1 MKMPETQRNLTALR
15 PLKFNDPS
23 AEYRKRLGDREARRD
38 ICLARIRLVGYFRLA
53 TALAVIA
60 MLWPGRGSGILPTWF
75 LIVPVAV
82 FAGLALYHDRLYRA
96 RDRAQRAMTFYQRG
110 LERIENRWQGTGN
123 QETSYADDAH
133 LYAKDLDIF
142 GPASLFELLCTA
154 RTASG
159 EETLARWLR
168 EPAPPAE
175 IFQRQQAVRELR
187 DYLDLREDLSVIGPE
202 VRSAVHPEL
211 MSRWAKA
218 PSALT
223 SKNIRIALPI
233 LVAVTLATFVYGY
246 IGNNQPLLGIL
257 LMLEILVGLFYRRRV
272 QAVIMTLE
280 EPAKELA
287 VLGQALHRMEQET
300 FNSDRLRSLQKNL
313 AREGNRPSQEIAS
326 FLKRAEYLGQRRN
339 LLFGVLSAPL
349 MWATQFAFAI
359 DAWRM
364 RSGPFIAGW
373 LEAFGEFEA
382 LCAFAGYSYE
392 HPDDTFPEIVE
403 RETVLDCEELRHPLL
418 LRSACV
424 PNSIHL
430 GGELQLLL
438 VSGSNM
444 SGKST
449 LLRTVG
455 INVVLAQAGGPVC
468 ATHMKMCVFAI
479 GATLRVQD
487 SLQAGVSRFYA
498 EISRL
503 HDTMNLTEGPL
514 PVLFLLD
521 EILHG
526 TNSHDRAIGA
536 EAVVRGLVDRG
547 AVGLV
552 TTHDLALARVAE
564 SLKPR
569 ALNVHFQD
577 HLEGGR
583 MTFDYRLRSGIVEK
597 SNALE
602 LMRAVGLKV

>member
-1 MKMPETQRNLTALR
+1 MKLT
-15 PLKFNDPS
+15 DPT
-23 AEYRKRLGDREARRD
+23 AEYKRRLSDRETRRD
-38 ICLARIRLVGYFRLA
+38 ICLARIRLVGYFRLV
-53 TALAVIA
+53 TALLLIA
-60 MLWPGRGSGILPTWF
+60 ILWPVFVSKALPPWCLLLPVGAFGIL
-75 LIVPVAV
+75 AY
-82 FAGLALYHDRLYRA
+82 YHERLYRA
-96 RDRAQRAMTFYQRG
+96 RDRAQRAVTFYERG
-110 LERIENRWQGTGN
+110 LERIENRWQGKGN

-154 RTASG
+154 RTRAG

-168 EPAPPAE
+168 EPAPHSE
-175 IFQRQQAVRELR
+175 ILRRQEAVRELR
-187 DYLDLREDLSVIGPE
+187 DYLDLREDLSLIGPE
-202 VRSAVHPEL
+202 VRSAMHPEF
-211 MSRWAKA
+211 MSKWANA
-218 PSALT
+218 PSNLRSRVA
-223 SKNIRIALPI
+223 RIAI
-233 LVAVTLATFVYGY
+233 AMLVCAMLVVFAYGY
-246 IGNNQPLLGIL
+246 FGNNQPLLAIL
-257 LMLEILVGLFYRRRV
+257 LLLEVVVGLVYKRRV
-272 QAVIMTLE
+272 RAVVWSID
-280 EPAKELA
+280 EPERELR
-287 VLGQALHRMEQET
+287 VLGLALRRTEQES
-300 FNSDRLRSLQKNL
+300 FKSERLRQLQSNL
-313 AREGNRPSQEIAS
+313 AGKGKRPSQEIAY
-326 FLKRAEYLGQRRN
+326 FLKLVEYLNQRRN
-339 LLFGVLSAPL
+339 QFFIILSGPLL
-349 MWATQFAFAI
+349 WATQFAFAI
-359 DAWRM
+359 EEWRA
-364 RSGPFIAGW
+364 RCGPFIDGW

-382 LCAFAGYSYE
+382 LCALAGYAYE
-392 HPDDTFPEIVE
+392 HPDDPFPEIVE
-403 RETVLDCEELRHPLL
+403 AVTLLECDELRHPLL

-424 PNSIHL
+424 PNSIRL

-455 INVVLAQAGGPVC
+455 INVVLAQAGGPVR
-468 ATHMKMCVFAI
+468 ATRMKLCVLAI

-503 HDTMNLTEGPL
+503 HDTMSLTAGRM

-547 AVGLV
+547 AIGLV

-564 SLKPR
+564 SLRPR
-569 ALNVHFQD
+569 ALNVHFED
-577 HLEGGR
+577 HLEAGR
-583 MTFDYRLRSGIVEK
+583 MTFDYRLRPGVVEK

>member
-1 MKMPETQRNLTALR
+1 MR
-15 PLKFNDPS
+15 PIDPTS
-23 AEYRKRLGDREARRD
+23 EYRKRLTDRETRRD
-38 ICLARIRLVGYFRLA
+38 LCLARIRLVGYLRLV
-53 TALAVIA
+53 TALLLIP
-60 MLWPGRGSGILPTWF
+60 MLWIVFGARIMSAWFLFLPIGAFGILAF
-75 LIVPVAV
+75 
-82 FAGLALYHDRLYRA
+82 YHERLYRA
-96 RDRAQRAMTFYQRG
+96 RDRAQRAVTFYERG
-110 LERIENRWQGTGN
+110 LERIENRWEGKGN
-123 QETSYADDAH
+123 QDTSYADDTH

-154 RTASG
+154 RTRAG

-168 EPAPPAE
+168 EPAPRDE
-175 IFQRQQAVRELR
+175 IFQRQESVRELQG
-187 DYLDLREDLSVIGPE
+187 YLDLREDLSVLGPV
-202 VRSAVHPEL
+202 VRSAVHPEF
-211 MSRWAKA
+211 MSKWANA
-218 PSALT
+218 PSELQ
-223 SKNIRIALPI
+223 SRLVRIALAV
-233 LVAVTLATFVYGY
+233 LVGAMLMVFAYGY
-246 IGNNQPLLGIL
+246 FGNNQPLLAIL
-257 LMLEILVGLFYRRRV
+257 LASEIVVGLTYMRRV
-272 QAVIMTLE
+272 RAVVMALD
-280 EPAKELA
+280 EPMRELS
-287 VLGQALHRMEQET
+287 VLGLALRRIEQES
-300 FNSDRLRSLQKNL
+300 FKSERLRQLQTNL
-313 AREGNRPSQEIAS
+313 AGEAKSPSQEIAYV
-326 FLKRAEYLGQRRN
+326 LKLVDYLNQRRN
-339 LLFGVLSAPL
+339 QFFGPLSAPL
-349 MWATQFAFAI
+349 LWATQFAFAI
-359 DAWRM
+359 EAWRT
-364 RSGPFIAGW
+364 RCGPFIAGW

-382 LCAFAGYSYE
+382 LCALAGYTYE
-392 HPDDTFPEIVE
+392 RPDDIFPEIVE
-403 RETVLDCEELRHPLL
+403 GVTLLECEELRHPLL

-424 PNSIHL
+424 PNSIRL

-455 INVVLAQAGGPVC
+455 INVVLAQAGGPVR
-468 ATHMKMCVFAI
+468 ATRMKLCVLAI

-503 HDTMNLTEGPL
+503 HDTMNLTLGPL

-536 EAVVRGLVDRG
+536 EAVVRGLVGNG
-547 AVGLV
+547 AIGLV

-564 SLKPR
+564 SLEPR

-577 HLEGGR
+577 HLEDGR
-583 MTFDYRLRSGIVEK
+583 MTFDYRLHPGVVEK

>member
-1 MKMPETQRNLTALR
+1 VFVSKVLP
-15 PLKFNDPS
+15 PW
-23 AEYRKRLGDREARRD
+23 
-38 ICLARIRLVGYFRLA
+38 CLLLPVGAF
-53 TALAVIA
+53 
-60 MLWPGRGSGILPTWF
+60 GIL
-75 LIVPVAV
+75 AY
-82 FAGLALYHDRLYRA
+82 YHERLYRA
-96 RDRAQRAMTFYQRG
+96 RDRAQRAVTFYERG
-110 LERIENRWQGTGN
+110 LDRIENRWQGKGN

-154 RTASG
+154 RTRAG

-168 EPAPPAE
+168 EPAPHSE
-175 IFQRQQAVRELR
+175 ILRRQEAVRELR
-187 DYLDLREDLSVIGPE
+187 DYLDLREDLSLLGPE
-202 VRSAVHPEL
+202 VRSAMHPEF
-211 MSRWAKA
+211 MSKWASA
-218 PSALT
+218 PSNLRSRVA
-223 SKNIRIALPI
+223 RIAIAL
-233 LVAVTLATFVYGY
+233 LVCAMLVVFAYGY
-246 IGNNQPLLGIL
+246 FGNNQPLLAIL
-257 LMLEILVGLFYRRRV
+257 LLLEVVVGLVHRRRV
-272 QAVIMTLE
+272 RAVVWSID
-280 EPAKELA
+280 EPERELR
-287 VLGQALHRMEQET
+287 VLGLALRRTEQES
-300 FNSDRLRSLQKNL
+300 FKSERLRQLQSNL
-313 AREGNRPSQEIAS
+313 AGKGKRPSQEIAY
-326 FLKRAEYLGQRRN
+326 FLKLVEYFNQRRN
-339 LLFGVLSAPL
+339 QFFIILSGPLL
-349 MWATQFAFAI
+349 WATQFAFAI
-359 DAWRM
+359 EEWRA
-364 RSGPFIAGW
+364 RCGPFIDGW

-382 LCAFAGYSYE
+382 LCALAGYAYE
-392 HPDDTFPEIVE
+392 HPDDPFPEIVE
-403 RETVLDCEELRHPLL
+403 AVTLLECDELRHPLL

-424 PNSIHL
+424 PNSIRL

-455 INVVLAQAGGPVC
+455 INVVLAQAGGPVR
-468 ATHMKMCVFAI
+468 ATRMKLCVLAI

-498 EISRL
+498 EINRL
-503 HDTMNLTEGPL
+503 HDTMSLTAGRM

-547 AVGLV
+547 AIGLV

-564 SLKPR
+564 SLRPR
-569 ALNVHFQD
+569 ALNVHFED
-577 HLEGGR
+577 HLEDGR
-583 MTFDYRLRSGIVEK
+583 MTFDYRLRPGVVEK

>member
-1 MKMPETQRNLTALR
+1 VFVSKVLP
-15 PLKFNDPS
+15 PW
-23 AEYRKRLGDREARRD
+23 
-38 ICLARIRLVGYFRLA
+38 CLLLPVGAF
-53 TALAVIA
+53 
-60 MLWPGRGSGILPTWF
+60 GILAF
-75 LIVPVAV
+75 
-82 FAGLALYHDRLYRA
+82 YHERLYRA
-96 RDRAQRAMTFYQRG
+96 RDRAQRAVTFYERG
-110 LERIENRWQGTGN
+110 LDRIENRWQGKGN

-154 RTASG
+154 RTRAG

-168 EPAPPAE
+168 EPAPHSE
-175 IFQRQQAVRELR
+175 ILRRQEAVRELR
-187 DYLDLREDLSVIGPE
+187 DYLDLREDLSLLGPE
-202 VRSAVHPEL
+202 VRSAMHPEF
-211 MSRWAKA
+211 MSKWASA
-218 PSALT
+218 PSNLRSRVA
-223 SKNIRIALPI
+223 RIAIAL
-233 LVAVTLATFVYGY
+233 LVCAMLVVFAYGY
-246 IGNNQPLLGIL
+246 FGNNQPLLAIL
-257 LMLEILVGLFYRRRV
+257 LLLEVVVGLVHRRRV
-272 QAVIMTLE
+272 RAVVWSID
-280 EPAKELA
+280 EPERELR
-287 VLGQALHRMEQET
+287 VLGLALRRTEQES
-300 FNSDRLRSLQKNL
+300 FKSERLRQLQSNL
-313 AREGNRPSQEIAS
+313 AGKGKRPSQEIAY
-326 FLKRAEYLGQRRN
+326 FLKLVDYFNQRRN
-339 LLFGVLSAPL
+339 QFFIILSGPLL
-349 MWATQFAFAI
+349 WATQFAFAI
-359 DAWRM
+359 EEWRA
-364 RSGPFIAGW
+364 RCGPFIDGW

-382 LCAFAGYSYE
+382 LCALAGYAYE
-392 HPDDTFPEIVE
+392 HPDDPFPEIVE
-403 RETVLDCEELRHPLL
+403 AVTLLECDELRHPLL

-424 PNSIHL
+424 PNSIRL

-455 INVVLAQAGGPVC
+455 INVVLAQAGGPVR
-468 ATHMKMCVFAI
+468 ATRMKLCVLAI

-498 EISRL
+498 EINRL
-503 HDTMNLTEGPL
+503 HDTMSLTAGRM

-547 AVGLV
+547 AIGLV

-564 SLKPR
+564 SLRPR
-569 ALNVHFQD
+569 ALNVHFED
-577 HLEGGR
+577 HLEDGR
-583 MTFDYRLRSGIVEK
+583 MTFDYRLRPGVVEK

>member
-1 MKMPETQRNLTALR
+1 L
-15 PLKFNDPS
+15 S
-23 AEYRKRLGDREARRD
+23 ARQARLDV
-38 ICLARIRLVGYFRLA
+38 CLSRIRLVGYLRLG
-53 TALAVIA
+53 TALLFIA
-60 MLWPGRGSGILPTWF
+60 MLWPVFVSKALSTWF
-75 LIVPVAV
+75 LILPVSA
-82 FAGLALYHDRLYRA
+82 FLLLALYHDRLYRA
-96 RDRAQRAMTFYQRG
+96 RDRARRAVTFYERA
-110 LERIENRWQGTGN
+110 LDRIENRWQGKGN
-123 QETSYADDAH
+123 QELSYADDAH

-154 RTASG
+154 RTRSG

-168 EPAPPAE
+168 EPVPRGE
-175 IFQRQQAVRELR
+175 ILGRQEAVRELR
-187 DYLDLREDLSVIGPE
+187 DYLDLREDLSLIGPE
-202 VRSAVHPEL
+202 VRSTIDPEF
-211 MSRWAKA
+211 MSKWANA
-218 PSALT
+218 PSALRST
-223 SKNIRIALPI
+223 AFRIAVAL
-233 LVAVTLATFVYGY
+233 LVGTMLIVFAYGFF
-246 IGNNQPLLGIL
+246 GQNQPLLGL
-257 LMLEILVGLFYRRRV
+257 LLALEILVGLTLRGRV
-272 QAVIMTLE
+272 RSVVLTID
-280 EPAKELA
+280 EPERELR
-287 VLGQALHRMEQET
+287 VLGLALRRMEQES
-300 FNSDRLRSLQKNL
+300 FKSERLRQLQSNL
-313 AREGNRPSQEIAS
+313 AGKGKRPSQEIAY
-326 FLKRAEYLGQRRN
+326 FLKLVEYLNQRRN
-339 LLFGVLSAPL
+339 QFFIILSGPLL
-349 MWATQFAFAI
+349 WATQFAFGI
-359 DAWRM
+359 EAWR
-364 RSGPFIAGW
+364 RRCGPQIVGW
-373 LEAFGEFEA
+373 LDAFGEFEA
-382 LCAFAGYSYE
+382 LCALAGYAYE
-392 HPDDTFPEIVE
+392 HPDDSFPEVVE
-403 RETVLDCEELRHPLL
+403 GATVLECEEVRHPLL
-418 LRSACV
+418 LRSSCV

-455 INVVLAQAGGPVC
+455 INVVLAQAGGPVS
-468 ATHMKMCVFAI
+468 ATRMKLCVLAI

-503 HDTMNLTEGPL
+503 HDTMNLTVGPL

-547 AVGLV
+547 AIGLV

-577 HLEGGR
+577 HLEDGR
-583 MTFDYRLRSGIVEK
+583 MTFDYRLRPGIVEK

>member
-1 MKMPETQRNLTALR
+1 
-15 PLKFNDPS
+15 LKLIDPS
-23 AEYRKRLGDREARRD
+23 AEYRKRLSDREAVRD
-38 ICLARIRLVGYFRLA
+38 ACLNRIRLVGYFRLA
-53 TALAVIA
+53 TALLFIA
-60 MLWPGRGSGILPTWF
+60 LLWPVFVSKILPMWF
-75 LIVPVAV
+75 LMLPVGTFCV
-82 FAGLALYHDRLYRA
+82 LALYHDRVYRA
-96 RDRAQRAMTFYQRG
+96 RDRAQRAVTFYERG
-110 LERIENRWQGTGN
+110 LERIENRWQGRGN
-123 QETSYADDAH
+123 QEMSYANDAH

-154 RTASG
+154 RTSSG
-159 EETLARWLR
+159 EETLASWLR
-168 EPAPPAE
+168 EPAPPRE
-175 IFQRQQAVRELR
+175 ILQRQEAVRELR
-187 DYLDLREDLSVIGPE
+187 DYLDLREDLSVLGPE
-202 VRSAVHPEL
+202 VRSAVRPDLISKWANAPVEL
-211 MSRWAKA
+211 S
-218 PSALT
+218 
-223 SKNIRIALPI
+223 SKVTRVVLPM
-233 LVAVTLATFVYGY
+233 LVGAMLVVFTYGY
-246 IGNNQPLLGIL
+246 FGNNQPLLAIL
-257 LMLEILVGLFYRRRV
+257 LALEFVPGLIYRRRV
-272 QAVIMTLE
+272 RAVITPID
-280 EPAKELA
+280 EPMRELS
-287 VLGQALHRMEQET
+287 VLGLALRRMEQES
-300 FNSDRLRSLQKNL
+300 FKSERLRQLQTNL
-313 AREGNRPSQEIAS
+313 ARDGKRPSQEIAYVVR
-326 FLKRAEYLGQRRN
+326 LVEYLNQRRN
-339 LLFGVLSAPL
+339 QFFGPLSATL
-349 MWATQFAFAI
+349 LWATQFAFAI
-359 DAWRM
+359 EAWRA
-364 RSGPFIAGW
+364 RCGPFIAGW

-382 LCAFAGYSYE
+382 LCALAGYAYE
-392 HPDDTFPEIVE
+392 HPDDIFPEIVE
-403 RETVLDCEELRHPLL
+403 GVTLLECEELRHPLL

-424 PNSIHL
+424 PNSIRL

-455 INVVLAQAGGPVC
+455 INVVLAQTGGPVR
-468 ATHMKMCVFAI
+468 ASHMKLCVLAI

-498 EISRL
+498 EINRL
-503 HDTMNLTEGPL
+503 HDTMNLTAGPL

-547 AVGLV
+547 AIGLV

-577 HLEGGR
+577 HLEDGR
-583 MTFDYRLRSGIVEK
+583 MTFDYRLRPGIVEK

>member
-1 MKMPETQRNLTALR
+1 MKLT
-15 PLKFNDPS
+15 DPT
-23 AEYRKRLGDREARRD
+23 AEYKRRLGDRETRRD
-38 ICLARIRLVGYFRLA
+38 ICLARIRLVGYFRLV
-53 TALAVIA
+53 TALLLITI
-60 MLWPGRGSGILPTWF
+60 LWPVFVSKVLPPWCLLVPVGAFGILAF
-75 LIVPVAV
+75 
-82 FAGLALYHDRLYRA
+82 YHERLYRS
-96 RDRAQRAMTFYQRG
+96 RDRAQRAVTFYERG
-110 LERIENRWQGTGN
+110 LERIENRWQGKGN

-142 GPASLFELLCTA
+142 GHASLFELLCTA
-154 RTASG
+154 RTRAG

-168 EPAPPAE
+168 EPAPHRE
-175 IFQRQQAVRELR
+175 ILRRQEAVRELR
-187 DYLDLREDLSVIGPE
+187 DYLDLREDLSLLGPE
-202 VRSAVHPEL
+202 VRSAMHPEF
-211 MSRWAKA
+211 MSKWANA
-218 PSALT
+218 PSNLR
-223 SKNIRIALPI
+223 SKVARIAIAL
-233 LVAVTLATFVYGY
+233 LVCAMLAVFAYGY
-246 IGNNQPLLGIL
+246 FGNNQPLLAIL
-257 LMLEILVGLFYRRRV
+257 LLLEIVVGLVHMRRV
-272 QAVIMTLE
+272 RAVVWSID
-280 EPAKELA
+280 EPERELR
-287 VLGQALHRMEQET
+287 VLGLALRRTERES
-300 FNSDRLRSLQKNL
+300 FKSERLRELQSNL
-313 AREGNRPSQEIAS
+313 AGKGKRPSQEIAY
-326 FLKRAEYLGQRRN
+326 FLKLVEYLNQRRN
-339 LLFGVLSAPL
+339 QFFIILSAPL
-349 MWATQFAFAI
+349 LWATQFAYAI
-359 DAWRM
+359 EEWRA
-364 RSGPFIAGW
+364 RCGPFIDGW

-382 LCAFAGYSYE
+382 LCALAGYACE
-392 HPDDTFPEIVE
+392 HPDDPFPEIVE
-403 RETVLDCEELRHPLL
+403 AVTLLECDELRHPLL

-424 PNSIHL
+424 PNSIRL

-455 INVVLAQAGGPVC
+455 INVVLAQAGAPVR
-468 ATHMKMCVFAI
+468 ATRMKLCVLAI

-503 HDTMNLTEGPL
+503 HDTMSLTAGPM

-547 AVGLV
+547 AIGLV

-564 SLKPR
+564 SLRPR
-569 ALNVHFQD
+569 ALNVHFED
-577 HLEGGR
+577 HLEDGR
-583 MTFDYRLRSGIVEK
+583 MTFDYRLRPGVVEK